1 MGLFEIFKK
10 KSEETSTPKTSG
22 KVEVKFSSIT
32 TYQDEVVPVE
42 KRIRCKKPT
51 CDGLYP
57 HEVLVLSYAPR
68 YCDNGNEY
76 PRFWWNSYGIKDITS
91 ILRSLQQKGLITVGD
106 ISDAINME
114 KLPAIKE
121 ELKKRALK
129 VTGKKADLIS
139 RLVENA
145 DETELASVFTRRPFS
160 LTADGESIVKK
171 YEWIPYIHSHAID
184 GLDIWNL
191 TDMVQTPPYLKFRDK
206 IWGHFNTISMK
217 YAEEGNWGLYRNVRF
232 QMSEFVA
239 EEGKIENALHLLGE
253 VVSHDLSGLTNG
265 FKMEYLYI
273 YAEGFF
279 PYENSSIKMAPGIT
293 ERINKYSDTLGLS
306 REQLRELILNEME
319 RGNNPLQLF
328 TPDECADI
336 VLYEIDKNTGELAK
350 LYSVAEKRFQK
361 KYKNQLKRP
370 W

>member
-1 MGLFEIFKK
+1 MI
-10 KSEETSTPKTSG
+10 
-22 KVEVKFSSIT
+22 
-32 TYQDEVVPVE
+32 
-42 KRIRCKKPT
+42 
-51 CDGLYP
+51 
-57 HEVLVLSYAPR
+57 
-68 YCDNGNEY
+68 
-76 PRFWWNSYGIKDITS
+76 
-91 ILRSLQQKGLITVGD
+91 
-106 ISDAINME
+106 
-114 KLPAIKE
+114 
-121 ELKKRALK
+121 
-129 VTGKKADLIS
+129 
-139 RLVENA
+139 ENA
-145 DETELASVFTRRPFS
+145 DETELARVFTRRPFS
-160 LTADGESIVKK
+160 LTADGETIVKK
-171 YEWIPYIHSHAID
+171 YEWIPYIHSHGID

-239 EEGKIENALHLLGE
+239 EEGKIENALHLLCE

-293 ERINKYSDTLGLS
+293 ERINKYSDMLGLS
-306 REQLRELILNEME
+306 REQLREIILNEMK
-319 RGNNPLQLF
+319 RRNNPLQLF
-328 TPDECADI
+328 APEECADI

-350 LYSVAEKRFQK
+350 LYAIAEKRFQK

>member
-1 MGLFEIFKK
+1 MGLFDIFKK

-22 KVEVKFSSIT
+22 KVEVKFSPIT

-42 KRIRCKKPT
+42 KRIRGKKPT

-68 YCDNGNEY
+68 YCG
-76 PRFWWNSYGIKDITS
+76 FWWSSYGIKDVTS
-91 ILRSLQQKGLITVGD
+91 ILRSLQQKGFITVGD
-106 ISDAINME
+106 IFDAINME
-114 KLPAIKE
+114 KLPVIKE
-121 ELKKRALK
+121 ELKKRDLK

-145 DETELASVFTRRPFS
+145 DETELARVFTRRPFS
-160 LTADGESIVKK
+160 LTADGETIVKK
-171 YEWIPYIHSHAID
+171 YEWIPYIHSHGID

-217 YAEEGNWGLYRNVRF
+217 YAEEG
-232 QMSEFVA
+232 
-239 EEGKIENALHLLGE
+239 KIENALHLLCE

-293 ERINKYSDTLGLS
+293 ERINKYSDMLGLS
-306 REQLRELILNEME
+306 REQLREIILNEMK
-319 RGNNPLQLF
+319 RRNNPLQLF
-328 TPDECADI
+328 APEECADI

-350 LYSVAEKRFQK
+350 LYAIAEKRFQK